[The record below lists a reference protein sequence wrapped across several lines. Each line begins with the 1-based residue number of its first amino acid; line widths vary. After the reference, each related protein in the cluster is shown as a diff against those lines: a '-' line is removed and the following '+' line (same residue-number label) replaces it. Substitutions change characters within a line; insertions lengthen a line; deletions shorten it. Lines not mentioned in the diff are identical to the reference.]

1 MKRLLSY
8 FMLMFCCFSTV
19 SAQQTSLIVDNQTPG
34 WLSSKIP
41 FADQATVKNLKV
53 TGYLNGTDIKFIREL
68 TELRNVVH
76 LDLSDANIVAGG
88 DAYYSSYVTK
98 DDEFDWAMYDF
109 KDKKGTFLSVP
120 MSVKKTS
127 FSSSNKVDT
136 LVYGGEV
143 LHIIKNSGISGIV
156 SGFTDYLYLREG
168 VDSLE
173 RESRFDFQKVHLPST
188 INKVWKRTFYY
199 RGGSPSV
206 FSTIDVNLTN
216 DLEYLDHGAFL
227 YFYIK
232 DDTIRL
238 SNKMTIWHTCSFKL
252 RNGQVV
258 YMPKSIKTIDN
269 SCDDENTYTRCER
282 SIFSDT
288 ELQIYVESAEPP
300 VVKNYSSGAFKSC
313 VVHVPVGCAE
323 AYKNAKGWK
332 DATIIEE
339 VSVTGIS
346 INKPKANVY
355 VDDKVKLDVVINP
368 DNADNKNFTLKS
380 LDENVAI
387 VDEQGNVEA
396 KAYGR
401 ARIMATSE
409 DGEFTDVCEFDV
421 YEHAM
426 GVNLNASN
434 LRLKIGE
441 NQTLIATILP
451 EGKTDGKVE
460 WSSSDT
466 DIAEVDTEGVVKA
479 KAKGKATITVTT
491 VDGGHTASCE
501 VQVYQPVTSLNL
513 NNETLTLKTGET
525 QQLIASISP
534 SDADNKNVVWSSE
547 NESIARVDKDG
558 KVTGVKAGQVWIYAE
573 SEEEETVKAGCYVTV
588 IQSVTGLTLD
598 KSSISFS
605 QIGETKQLTAIV
617 QPEDATNK
625 DVNWTS
631 SDQTVAIVNNGLV
644 VCSGF
649 GTAVIYATTVD
660 GGYMATCVVNAAPAS
675 GIDYVSTGK
684 NIQIENGHI
693 LLNGLAIGTN
703 VTVCDT
709 AGRVLYSTK
718 INASGCVD
726 ISNIG
731 RGIFIV
737 NIGNGIYKVVL

>member
-8 FMLMFCCFSTV
+8 FTLMFCCFATV

-53 TGYLNGTDIKFIREL
+53 TGYLNGTDLKFIYELSKLREL
-68 TELRNVVH
+68 VH

-88 DAYYSSYVTK
+88 DKYGQLNDKDAQDNVWTNDIFYTLYS
-98 DDEFDWAMYDF
+98 E
-109 KDKKGTFLSVP
+109 GGEIGLFLSIP
-120 MSVKKTS
+120 KTIEKLNL
-127 FSSSNKVDT
+127 SSMPINVDT
-136 LVYGGEV
+136 LFIG
-143 LHIIKNSGISGIV
+143 GISLPAISNTRLGMN
-156 SGFTDYLYLREG
+156 FKYLHFREG
-168 VDSLE
+168 VETISNNQTY
-173 RESRFDFQKVHLPST
+173 SQKVHLPTT
-188 INKVWKRTFYY
+188 IKKIGKNAFCYY
-199 RGGSPSV
+199 NSDSPSGIE
-206 FSTIDVNLTN
+206 TIDVNLPN
-216 DLEYLDHGAFL
+216 SIENLNHGAFMHL
-227 YFYIK
+227 YLK
-232 DDTIRL
+232 SDTIRL
-238 SNKMTIWHTCSFKL
+238 PEKMETWNPCSFEL
-252 RNGQVV
+252 RKGQVV
-258 YMPKSIKTIDN
+258 YIPENIKEINNACTGNACNNNI
-269 SCDDENTYTRCER
+269 S
-282 SIFSDT
+282 SLT
-288 ELQIYVESAEPP
+288 EIEMYVESIIPP
-300 VVKNYSSGAFKSC
+300 NVRHFSGDEDAFSSC
-313 VVHVPVGCAE
+313 TVYVPAGSVE
-323 AYKNAKGWK
+323 AYKNSDVWK
-332 DATIIEE
+332 SATIIEE
-339 VSVTGIS
+339 EIPVTGIS

-368 DNADNKNFTLKS
+368 DNANNKNFTLKS

-396 KAYGR
+396 KAYGK

-491 VDGGHTASCE
+491 VDGRHAASCE

-588 IQSVTGLTLD
+588 IQPVTGLTLD

-605 QIGETKQLTAIV
+605 QIGETEQLTAIV

-631 SDQTVAIVNNGLV
+631 SDQTVAIVSN
-644 VCSGF
+644 CSMFWIWHGCHLCYYRRWRVY
-649 GTAVIYATTVD
+649 GNMR
-660 GGYMATCVVNAAPAS
+660 GKC
-675 GIDYVSTGK
+675 STGFK
-684 NIQIENGHI
+684 HRLCFNWKEY
-693 LLNGLAIGTN
+693 TN
-703 VTVCDT
+703 
-709 AGRVLYSTK
+709 
-718 INASGCVD
+718 
-726 ISNIG
+726 
-731 RGIFIV
+731 
-737 NIGNGIYKVVL
+737 